1 MTPTSFSNPIEG
13 VALGDPFVLRHRGRF
28 YLYGTNDGPPL
39 PDGRQIPAF
48 RSDDLLHW
56 EALGGV
62 LEPSEPLADHWAPEV
77 LAFNGKFFMVV
88 SFGDVDRRGHA
99 LWVAEAD
106 RPEGPFVMK
115 VRVSDPSEIFSI
127 DGSWLLDDD
136 GKLYLF
142 RCVDFVDEGQPPYGT
157 GIVVQPFRC
166 PTEPSGPPSTV
177 LRAHAPWQLFEANR
191 AMPLYGGRTFPEW
204 TTIEG
209 PTPIKRGDHYYCG
222 YSGGNY
228 AGAYGTGEAVADHPL
243 GPYTDLR
250 GSEGPIFGTTPG
262 LVEGPGHFSV
272 IQPDAVHDWIVLHG
286 RRPGEGPRRVWLCP
300 ASWGPDGV
308 TIGPLTDRPQSSPPL
323 PSYRRRFDSE
333 GPIPAEWRVERGGWA
348 VRGGEL
354 RGERPEGRCAVVEL
368 APLLL
373 TGDWVVELYLRFPGS
388 SETWAGLSIGDF
400 AITLNPEDG
409 RCRASRGDD
418 FRTALLPTLGDEPFN
433 PIAFHA
439 IELRVRGGIGEV
451 RVDGVRVLQDL
462 PISRMP
468 ARLSLI
474 CDGQAAFDAVA
485 VTLMPRGNP
494 PDQIP

>member
-1 MTPTSFSNPIEG
+1 MGTRW
-13 VALGDPFVLRHRGRF
+13 GD
-28 YLYGTNDGPPL
+28 DWPL
-39 PDGRQIPAF
+39 DR
-48 RSDDLLHW
+48 
-56 EALGGV
+56 
-62 LEPSEPLADHWAPEV
+62 PSA
-77 LAFNGKFFMVV
+77 VV
-88 SFGDVDRRGHA
+88 S
-99 LWVAEAD
+99 
-106 RPEGPFVMK
+106 
-115 VRVSDPSEIFSI
+115 
-127 DGSWLLDDD
+127 
-136 GKLYLF
+136 
-142 RCVDFVDEGQPPYGT
+142 
-157 GIVVQPFRC
+157 
-166 PTEPSGPPSTV
+166 
-177 LRAHAPWQLFEANR
+177 
-191 AMPLYGGRTFPEW
+191 
-204 TTIEG
+204 
-209 PTPIKRGDHYYCG
+209 
-222 YSGGNY
+222 
-228 AGAYGTGEAVADHPL
+228 
-243 GPYTDLR
+243 
-250 GSEGPIFGTTPG
+250 
-262 LVEGPGHFSV
+262 
-272 IQPDAVHDWIVLHG
+272 
-286 RRPGEGPRRVWLCP
+286 
-300 ASWGPDGV
+300 
-308 TIGPLTDRPQSSPPL
+308 PL